1 MVRAAIEWLYKGKCS
16 IFHKGEVFD
25 PVTKRT
31 TFEDV
36 AICENEPCRLSQ
48 SVGKGKQG
56 ENVASSEK
64 VIKLFIRPELEI
76 KAGAKATVTQNGRTE
91 TFETA
96 GIPAVYSSHQEIEL
110 IRKGLS

>member
-1 MVRAAIEWLYKGKCS
+1 MRAAIELLYKGKCS
-16 IFHKGEVFD
+16 IYHKAEAFN

-36 AICENEPCRLSQ
+36 TICKDEPCRLSQ

-56 ENVASSEK
+56 ENVANSEK
-64 VIKLFIRPELEI
+64 VIKLFIRPELEV
-76 KAGAKATVTQNGRTE
+76 KAGAKAIVTQNGRTE